1 MEGSEAPL
9 VGGVDDGGV
18 PGRDGHEDRRDEEDE
33 DVLDEKSSDI
43 EVAVGAGVVEGDEAA
58 LVLGVHVSTLGKRR
72 WRG

>member
-18 PGRDGHEDRRDEEDE
+18 PGGDVHDEEEAE

-58 LVLGVHVSTLGKRR
+58 LVLGIHVRALGRR
-72 WRG
+72 Q